1 MPGGNV
7 SAPPH
12 EMPAMAP
19 TVLIVD
25 DHVMFAELLS
35 DALASA
41 GIRPLGIAS
50 SAEQALTMAAEL
62 RPDIVVMDIQMP
74 GTDGLTATR
83 QIRELLPSTVIA
95 VVTAHRDPDWVVKA
109 GQAGATAFAPKYGSL
124 DELVAVLTG
133 MRADQMVVAPSAFH
147 GMGSDDDVLPGAT
160 SPDEPPSLTK
170 REQAVLECLGAGM
183 PVKAIARH
191 LGVGL
196 ETCRSYVKS
205 LRSKL
210 GVGTQLEAVIRGQA
224 LGLLPTP
231 HDS

>member
-1 MPGGNV
+1 VSTMLHDMPVTG
-7 SAPPH
+7 
-12 EMPAMAP
+12 P

-35 DALASA
+35 DALSA
-41 GIRPLGIAS
+41 AGMRPLGTAS
-50 SAEQALTMAAEL
+50 SAAEALTMAGAL

-74 GTDGLTATR
+74 GTDGLAATK
-83 QIRELLPSTVIA
+83 QIRELLPDTVIA
-95 VVTAHRDPDWVVKA
+95 VVTAHRDPDWVVRA
-109 GQAGATAFAPKYGSL
+109 GQAGASAFAPKYGSL

-133 MRADQMVVAPSAFH
+133 LRVDQMVVAPSAFH
-147 GMGSDDDVLPGAT
+147 GFGSADEVVPAS

-205 LRSKL
+205 LRAKL

-224 LGLLPTP
+224 LGLLPSS
-231 HDS
+231 DNF